1 MRRLLPALLLLA
13 ACVSEPPPSPP
24 IVWYSVAPLPTPPRV
39 GTIDRER
46 IVEAYY
52 ASDLFHEY
60 AAALTRERERAER
73 AGDSRQAAVLRMQE
87 ATLGKVRKR
96 QLDGESGVANII
108 LALEGLMPAIAAGRG
123 IDIIVETGTWD
134 EAAKN
139 VIDVTDDVVAKL
151 PPPPGG

>member
-52 ASDLFHEY
+52 ASDLFHQY
-60 AAALTRERERAER
+60 SAALSRERERAER
-73 AGDSRQAAVLRMQE
+73 AGDDRQAAILRMQE
-87 ATLGKVRKR
+87 NTIHKLRER

-108 LALEGLMPAIAAGRG
+108 MALEGLMPAIAAARG
-123 IDIIVETGTWD
+123 IDIIVETGTWS
-134 EAAKN
+134 EASKN

-151 PPPPGG
+151 PPPPET